1 MNDAAANRGEPPPR
15 KCFPVKMFG
24 LTCVVG
30 AFISASGGVS
40 AESVFPIELSV
51 EKDSATYETIDAAI
65 QKAIDEEDEDYDFY
79 GIRILDKRKE
89 GIAYSVD
96 SGKQTDSI
104 FNSYDLSDFSIEAE
118 DTHSVGLLFTGEMP
132 KESSNCDV
140 SIKAGTVVRDRSALG
155 ARWEFAAREGADR
168 TTVNLAG
175 DFDFGKGFL
184 DFSGVNATLIG
195 QGTIGTLTLWEPP
208 SGASEGTSTKVVIQD
223 DPSFPRRSFL
233 KIGTL
238 DVTSGTLEIIG
249 RHAGT
254 IVHAGSLR
262 PNDFSETEGYDGTNA
277 RGTGGTIHVTG
288 NAALSLIS
296 AAPQEDLQSLQTTIV
311 GLVNDAAVTCGSV
324 RPSIVLESLDSV
336 SFPEGQGQSL
346 LIRVGENFEGT
357 VAWRILRARS
367 PPQESLSDRT
377 VASFGSIQ
385 SLRPPKKRRLTCVVC
400 DAHRHKHRNRR

>member
-155 ARWEFAAREGADR
+155 LDGS
-168 TTVNLAG
+168 LLQ
-175 DFDFGKGFL
+175 GKAQTERRL
-184 DFSGVNATLIG
+184 TLRATLI
-195 QGTIGTLTLWEPP
+195 
-208 SGASEGTSTKVVIQD
+208 SGRAFWI
-223 DPSFPRRSFL
+223 FP
-233 KIGTL
+233 
-238 DVTSGTLEIIG
+238 
-249 RHAGT
+249 
-254 IVHAGSLR
+254 
-262 PNDFSETEGYDGTNA
+262 
-277 RGTGGTIHVTG
+277 
-288 NAALSLIS
+288 ALM
-296 AAPQEDLQSLQTTIV
+296 Q
-311 GLVNDAAVTCGSV
+311 
-324 RPSIVLESLDSV
+324 
-336 SFPEGQGQSL
+336 
-346 LIRVGENFEGT
+346 
-357 VAWRILRARS
+357 
-367 PPQESLSDRT
+367 
-377 VASFGSIQ
+377 
-385 SLRPPKKRRLTCVVC
+385 
-400 DAHRHKHRNRR
+400 H